1 LILGVHYTIK
11 NLDHLGLVAG
21 MIDELEIE
29 NEINKLIPT
38 NEKKKTTFLRDAVQ
52 SDDP

>member
-1 LILGVHYTIK
+1 
-11 NLDHLGLVAG
+11 

-38 NEKKKTTFLRDAVQ
+38 NEKKKQLSYGMLTIKPV
-52 SDDP
+52 